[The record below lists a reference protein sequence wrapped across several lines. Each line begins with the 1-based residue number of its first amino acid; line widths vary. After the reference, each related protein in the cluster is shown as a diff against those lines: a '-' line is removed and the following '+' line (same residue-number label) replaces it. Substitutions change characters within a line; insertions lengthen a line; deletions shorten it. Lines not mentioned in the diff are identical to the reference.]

1 MELSRRSFVA
11 SAAAATGALAAT
23 SAVTAFAEEAAPA
36 VEHAPVSEEDA
47 DIVVVGSGTAGICA
61 ATRAAELGAKVIL
74 LEKRGILGGSSGFA
88 EGVGGINSYLHKQQG
103 IEIDLAEVFQRA
115 QEYHH
120 WAANSA
126 VLKNFIAESGPTIDW
141 LHENCGVDFCIT
153 TVVSATSY
161 PSWHLANDMDGNLNR
176 ISESLI
182 APLELKLEELG
193 ADVRKDS
200 PATGLVVEDG
210 AVKGVYWTDG
220 SNEYQIN
227 APAVVLATGG
237 YSNNK
242 EMLEEFTHQSFD
254 RMHNWGVE
262 GRDGDGIRWAHEIGG
277 EYHIV
282 STMMGACT
290 AVPEPTVF
298 EEPLNWMFS
307 WQPNMRINQDGKR
320 FFCEAY
326 AADFCVSTNAIMAE
340 SQCFSIMDQGYV
352 DMIANEALPFGM
364 ASVGYVAGV
373 PMPGA
378 AETVAAAVEAGRL
391 LKADT
396 VAVLAEKM
404 GAPAET
410 LVATIEKFNADA
422 AAGADAEYGMPP
434 EMLRP
439 YDQPPYYAAPIQP
452 GCFTSVGGLNVDVNF
467 RVLRSDSSFIEG
479 LYALGGD
486 ESSDTGR
493 DYDVGVFAGSQQGWC
508 ATGGRLVAEQ
518 LFA

>member
-1 MELSRRSFVA
+1 MDLSRRTFVA
-11 SAAAATGALAAT
+11 AAAATGAASAALALPAL
-23 SAVTAFAEEAAPA
+23 AEEQPAAQ
-36 VEHAPVSEEDA
+36 EHAPVSAEEA

-74 LEKRGILGGSSGFA
+74 LEKRSILGGSSGFA
-88 EGVGGINSYLHKQQG
+88 EGVGGINSYLHKEQG
-103 IEIDLAEVFQRA
+103 IEIDEAEVFQRA
-115 QEYHH
+115 QDYHH

-126 VLKNFIAESGPTIDW
+126 VLKRFIAESGPTIDW
-141 LHENCGVDFCIT
+141 LHDDCGVDFCVT

-161 PSWHLANDMDGNLNR
+161 PSWHLANDAEGNLNR
-176 ISESLI
+176 IQESLI
-182 APLELKLEELG
+182 APLEAKLAELG

-200 PATGLVVEDG
+200 CATGLVVEGD

-220 SNEYQIN
+220 AAEYEID

-237 YSNNK
+237 FSNNK
-242 EMLEEFTHQSFD
+242 EMFEQFTNLPFE

-262 GRDGDGIRWAHEIGG
+262 GRDGDGIRWAHEIGAA
-277 EYHIV
+277 YHIV
-282 STMMGACT
+282 STIMGACT

-307 WQPNMRINQDGKR
+307 WQPNMRVNQDGKR

-340 SQCFSIMDQGYV
+340 SQCFSLMDQGYV

-378 AETVAAAVEAGRL
+378 AEAVEAAVEAGRL
-391 LKADT
+391 IKADT
-396 VAVLAEKM
+396 VEELAEKM
-404 GAPAET
+404 GVPAEN
-410 LVATIEKFNADA
+410 LVATFEKFNADA
-422 AAGADAEYGMPP
+422 AAGADSEFGMPP

-439 YDQPPYYAAPIQP
+439 YDTAPYYAAPIQP
-452 GCFTSVGGLNVDVNF
+452 GCFTSVGGLNVDEQL
-467 RVLRSDSSFIEG
+467 RVLRDDGSVIEG

-486 ESSDTGR
+486 ASSDTGR